1 MNRFVTCLLAGG
13 LLSTAAFA
21 ATPAAPAAQP
31 VAPATPAVAAPAS
44 PPAAAASPAPAPAA
58 APAAAPATGIAEV
71 ETAVRAWA
79 AAWSARDVERYLA
92 AYAPDFTPARKQ
104 DRKRWEA
111 ERRTRITGKSKI
123 DVTVDDLVISVN
135 GQTASARFKQVYRAD
150 KLRNTDRKTLE
161 LQRVGNQWLI
171 RKESVGA

>member
-21 ATPAAPAAQP
+21 ATPAAPTTPA
-31 VAPATPAVAAPAS
+31 APATPAAAT
-44 PPAAAASPAPAPAA
+44 PAPAPAA
-58 APAAAPATGIAEV
+58 APAAAPTAGIAEV

-79 AAWSARDVERYLA
+79 AAWSARDVDRYLA
-92 AYAPDFTPARKQ
+92 AYAPDFTPARNQ

-111 ERRTRITGKSKI
+111 DRRARITGKSKI
-123 DVTVDDLVISVN
+123 SVTIDDLVISVN

-150 KLRNTDRKTLE
+150 KLNHTDRKTLE

-171 RKESVGA
+171 RKESIGA

>member
-1 MNRFVTCLLAGG
+1 M
-13 LLSTAAFA
+13 
-21 ATPAAPAAQP
+21 
-31 VAPATPAVAAPAS
+31 
-44 PPAAAASPAPAPAA
+44 
-58 APAAAPATGIAEV
+58 

-92 AYAPDFTPARKQ
+92 AYAPEFTPARKQ

-123 DVTVDDLVISVN
+123 SVTVDDLVISVN
-135 GQTASARFKQVYRAD
+135 GQTASARFKQIYSAD
-150 KLRNTDRKTLE
+150 KLKNTDRKTLE

-171 RKESVGA
+171 RKETVGA

>member
-1 MNRFVTCLLAGG
+1 MNRFVTSLLAGG
-13 LLSTAAFA
+13 LLSTAALA
-21 ATPAAPAAQP
+21 ATPAAAPQPA
-31 VAPATPAVAAPAS
+31 APATPAATAAPA
-44 PPAAAASPAPAPAA
+44 AA

-111 ERRTRITGKSKI
+111 ERRARITGKSKI
-123 DVTVDDLVISVN
+123 SVTVDDLVISVN
-135 GQTASARFKQVYRAD
+135 GQTASARFKQVYSAD
-150 KLRNTDRKTLE
+150 KLNHTDRKTLE

-171 RKESVGA
+171 RKESIGA